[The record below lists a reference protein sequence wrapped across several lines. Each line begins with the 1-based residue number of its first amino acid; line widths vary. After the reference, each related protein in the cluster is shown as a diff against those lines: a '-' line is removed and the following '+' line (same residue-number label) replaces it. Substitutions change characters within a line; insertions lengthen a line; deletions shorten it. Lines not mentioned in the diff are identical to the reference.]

1 MKMSDDTPYSTR
13 PEGERAR
20 EAQCF
25 RDILSGATRPEL
37 VLETF
42 GGIGDTTAVLKELW
56 PSVETCAT
64 ELDPATAD
72 QYRARH
78 DQRQHP
84 VWVED
89 ALKFDW
95 NLPIE
100 GRFSTCGI
108 ILDYNLLTLKR
119 LREEGSFVR
128 RILEAVPVERANWI
142 TVTDAAVG
150 KFHLNKASYG
160 VTDWDGYVWAL
171 HTELE
176 GLLNAR
182 GGNWNMAAVSKHSRA
197 TYLRMDRRD

>member
-1 MKMSDDTPYSTR
+1 MKMSDATPYSTR

-25 RDILSGATRPEL
+25 RDILSGAVRPEL

-42 GGIGDTTAVLKELW
+42 GGIGDTTAVLEELW
-56 PSVETCAT
+56 PGVSTVAT
-64 ELDPATAD
+64 ELDPSTAEM
-72 QYRARH
+72 YRARH
-78 DQRQHP
+78 DATGHP
-84 VWVED
+84 VFNHD
-89 ALKFDW
+89 ALAFDW
-95 NLPIE
+95 AGAIPDSV
-100 GRFSTCGI
+100 STLGI
-108 ILDYNLLTLKR
+108 VLDYNLLTLKR

-142 TVTDAAVG
+142 TVTDAAIG

-160 VTDWDGYVWAL
+160 ATDWEEYIWML

-182 GGNWNMAAVSKHSRA
+182 GGNWNLAAVSKHSRA
-197 TYLRMDRRD
+197 ASLRMDRRD

>member
-1 MKMSDDTPYSTR
+1 MKMSDATPYSTR

-42 GGIGDTTAVLKELW
+42 GGIGDTTAVLRELW

-72 QYRARH
+72 AYRARH

-84 VWVED
+84 VWTED

-95 NLPIE
+95 TLPLKDNI
-100 GRFSTCGI
+100 STLGI
-108 ILDYNLLTLKR
+108 VLDYNLLTLKR
-119 LREEGSFVR
+119 LRDPGSFVR
-128 RILEAVPVERANWI
+128 RILDAVPVERANWI
-142 TVTDAAVG
+142 TVTDAAIG
-150 KFHLNKASYG
+150 KFHLNKAAYG
-160 VTDWDGYVWAL
+160 VTDWTSYIAALEAELLDLLSARDGRWRLGAWS
-171 HTELE
+171 
-176 GLLNAR
+176 N
-182 GGNWNMAAVSKHSRA
+182 HSRA
-197 TYLRMDRRD
+197 AYLRIDRSK